1 MKVGDLRPVV
11 NVFQE
16 KVYPVHELIANS
28 KKYPSFASAGWLM
41 VLLAYSIQFCP
52 TRFLEDE
59 NNILWDILNV
69 CIWPE

>member
-11 NVFQE
+11 NVFEE

-28 KKYPSFASAGWLM
+28 KKYPVFVSAEWLM

-52 TRFLEDE
+52 TSF
-59 NNILWDILNV
+59 
-69 CIWPE
+69 